1 MAGREAIPQYQVSQD
16 ELKATYET
24 IHAGLTSPAQ
34 LNTQIITGNGDT
46 SHSVLLSPLLAQEV
60 GADNTTRYCYVNSR
74 TYDDPMQ
81 RPTLIHVVL
90 RSGEID
96 SGLRI
101 VQDYRFIKK
110 VPTFANPTYTYELTK
125 LVPTLTDDVGS
136 ESAGTAAN
144 NSSSL
149 SDSDKIFEA
158 NMRRDMQIITHDDVA
173 LISRL
178 AIALTDV

>member
-16 ELKATYET
+16 ELKDTYET

-34 LNTQIITGNGDT
+34 LNTQVITGNGDT
-46 SHSVLLSPLLAQEV
+46 SHSLLLSPLLAQEV
-60 GADNTTRYCYVNSR
+60 GADITSRYCYINSR

-101 VQDYRFIKK
+101 VHDYRFIKK
-110 VPTFANPTYTYELTK
+110 VPTFANPIFTYELRK
-125 LVPTLTDDVGS
+125 VVPTLTDDVGPDL
-136 ESAGTAAN
+136 AGTAPKS
-144 NSSSL
+144 SSSL

-158 NMRRDMQIITHDDVA
+158 NMRRDMEVINYDDVA

-178 AIALTDV
+178 AIVLTDI